1 MQCATVFIVVI
12 VALFVP
18 HIDAK
23 KSYSQV
29 EDTVSSPR
37 KTIATTIGCRD
48 TQQCQ
53 SLSNGS
59 WCQPN
64 LVCIDSFCHQVV
76 DTPCFSRTQL
86 CDEDNRRCV
95 AKPCAV
101 DADCDDGIYCNGKEK
116 CIEFVCRITNKL
128 PCPGHCNTTLD
139 QCETT
144 TTQSSSP
151 PRLAHWRTVKEEQEA
166 FSTTNTTTGPSPPT
180 GAIIGPSENQIWV
193 GYIIAAMIIVIFFV
207 LVFLMIA
214 LVNRNYLPIP
224 VDGAQW
230 MY

>member
-1 MQCATVFIVVI
+1 MHQTLVFVVI
-12 VALFVP
+12 LVVVLFTP
-18 HIDAK
+18 QCDAK

-29 EDTVSSPR
+29 DETAR
-37 KTIATTIGCRD
+37 QKTIATTIGCRD

-53 SLSNGS
+53 TLSNGA
-59 WCQPN
+59 WCQAE
-64 LVCIDSFCHQVV
+64 LVCIDSFCHKIL
-76 DTPCFSRTQL
+76 DTPCVSRTQV
-86 CDEDNRRCV
+86 CDEANRRCV
-95 AKPCAV
+95 AKPCVV
-101 DADCDDGIYCNGKEK
+101 DTDCDDGIFCNGKEK

-128 PCPGHCNTTLD
+128 PCHGGHCNETLD
-139 QCETT
+139 QCNE
-144 TTQSSSP
+144 SSSLP
-151 PRLAHWRTVKEEQEA
+151 PRLAPWRTAKEGQEA
-166 FSTTNTTTGPSPPT
+166 FTATNTSTSTP

-193 GYIIAAMIIVIFFV
+193 GYIIAAMVIVIFFV